1 MIRSKKVENA
11 WAFYDLANSSY
22 PLVIT
27 SAILPIYY
35 GSVAKHSTRI
45 IDGKEVDYVQFFGAE
60 FINTE
65 LYSYAFS
72 FSFLIVALISPILS
86 GIADYSAAKKK
97 FLKFFCYL
105 GGLSCMS
112 MIFFSMDRFELS
124 MLSVILASVGFWG
137 SLVFYNAFLP
147 EIAPP
152 EEHDRVS
159 AKGFAMGYVG
169 SVVLLIL
176 NLIAI
181 QAFDMNPKYA
191 FFTVG
196 IWWIGFAQVTYYFLP
211 EGSIKKSH
219 NGNIL
224 TKGYQELNKV
234 WKEFMGIKR
243 LKRYLTAYFVFS
255 MGVQTVM
262 LMAAVFG
269 DREINWPEGDRSG
282 MLISILIIQLIASVG
297 AYFFAWL
304 SKKTHNLF
312 VLRIIIFIW
321 VFICMVAYFITE
333 PVEFYSLAAGVG
345 FVMGGVQSMAR
356 STYSKMLPETKD
368 HASYFSFFDVLEKI
382 GIVLGTFLFGFIQG
396 ITGSMRDSV
405 VSVVVFF
412 ILGFI
417 LLQFVPRIKKAVSS

>member
-1 MIRSKKVENA
+1 
-11 WAFYDLANSSY
+11 
-22 PLVIT
+22 
-27 SAILPIYY
+27 
-35 GSVAKHSTRI
+35 
-45 IDGKEVDYVQFFGAE
+45 
-60 FINTE
+60 
-65 LYSYAFS
+65 
-72 FSFLIVALISPILS
+72 
-86 GIADYSAAKKK
+86 
-97 FLKFFCYL
+97 
-105 GGLSCMS
+105 
-112 MIFFSMDRFELS
+112 
-124 MLSVILASVGFWG
+124 
-137 SLVFYNAFLP
+137 
-147 EIAPP
+147 
-152 EEHDRVS
+152 
-159 AKGFAMGYVG
+159 
-169 SVVLLIL
+169 
-176 NLIAI
+176 
-181 QAFDMNPKYA
+181 
-191 FFTVG
+191 
-196 IWWIGFAQVTYYFLP
+196 
-211 EGSIKKSH
+211 
-219 NGNIL
+219 
-224 TKGYQELNKV
+224 
-234 WKEFMGIKR
+234 MGIKR
-243 LKRYLTAYFVFS
+243 LNRYLTAYFVFS

>member
-1 MIRSKKVENA
+1 MENA

-152 EEHDRVS
+152 KEHDRVS

>member
-1 MIRSKKVENA
+1 
-11 WAFYDLANSSY
+11 
-22 PLVIT
+22 
-27 SAILPIYY
+27 
-35 GSVAKHSTRI
+35 
-45 IDGKEVDYVQFFGAE
+45 
-60 FINTE
+60 
-65 LYSYAFS
+65 
-72 FSFLIVALISPILS
+72 
-86 GIADYSAAKKK
+86 
-97 FLKFFCYL
+97 
-105 GGLSCMS
+105 MS

>member
-243 LKRYLTAYFVFS
+243 LNRYLTAYFVFS

>member
-1 MIRSKKVENA
+1 MIGSKKVENA

-152 EEHDRVS
+152 KEHDRVS